1 MAFDAFLRF
10 SVPGPGAM
18 AIEGETYDSWAAAN
32 KYLEISSFAF
42 GIENKLNITSASGG
56 AGAGKAQFKPFE
68 VNKQTDLSSTALIMT
83 CCQGGHYDTVELAL
97 RKSGATQAK
106 SGTIYLQYSFKMVA
120 VGTIDWSGASG
131 DDVPVEKVVFEY
143 GAIQMSYCKQLQNGS
158 LAAPKIVQWS
168 KVKNDNTFAVQ

>member
-10 SVPGPGAM
+10 SVPGPGGFAV
-18 AIEGETYDSWAAAN
+18 EGETYDAWAKAN
-32 KYLEISSFAF
+32 KYLEITSFAF

-68 VNKQTDLSSTALIMT
+68 VNKQSDLSSTALIMT
-83 CCQGGHYDTVELAL
+83 CCTGGTYDTVELAL
-97 RKSGATQAK
+97 RKSGATKEK
-106 SGTIYLQYSFKMVA
+106 SGQIYLQYNFKMVA

-143 GAIQMSYCKQLQNGS
+143 GAIQMSYSKQTQTGALDS
-158 LAAPKIVQWS
+158 PKIVSWS